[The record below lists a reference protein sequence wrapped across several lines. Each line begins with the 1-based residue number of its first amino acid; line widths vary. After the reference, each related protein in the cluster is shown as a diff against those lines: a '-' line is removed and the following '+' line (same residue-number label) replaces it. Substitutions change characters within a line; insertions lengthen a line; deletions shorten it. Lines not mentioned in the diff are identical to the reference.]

1 MNKRILFG
9 LIICCASGFIGCED
23 ENETFPDIQ
32 IGQNINMD
40 ELYLNK
46 NTEKKILL
54 SGGNGKYIV
63 NIEDSRIA
71 SASISMDTLK
81 VSGLYEGET
90 FATILSHDKK
100 KKLKICITYPELSIS
115 HTSINLVPK
124 EISRYISITG
134 GGELVNLQKEDP
146 AGVVDIKWDYS
157 TGILELYPNYEGKA
171 SITAISQNG
180 SEKKTIQ
187 IKVKPKGELHVPGW
201 YTTREQSY
209 YSIINNRMIVKS
221 KKKGI
226 WIFDSTHPNGERG
239 GGYTPKEPGV
249 MLIAPI
255 STPVLGDSLEIEVV
269 KNTFPK
275 KEENNI
281 TVGKHHLL
289 VDEINETN
297 IQLLGK
303 GMKLLLPY
311 KK

>member
-1 MNKRILFG
+1 MNKKILFI
-9 LIICCASGFIGCED
+9 LYIFCAFSLIGCEK
-23 ENETFPDIQ
+23 ENDIFPDIQ
-32 IGQNINMD
+32 IGKDNNIN

-46 NTEKKILL
+46 NIEKKILL

-63 NIEDSRIA
+63 NVENSRIA

-115 HTSINLVPK
+115 HSSVNLVPK
-124 EISRYISITG
+124 EISRHISITG

-171 SITAISQNG
+171 SITAISQDG

-221 KKKGI
+221 KKKGV
-226 WIFDSTHPNGERG
+226 WIFDSTHPNEIQSG
-239 GGYTPKEPGV
+239 GLFPKETKV

-255 STPVLGDSLEIEVV
+255 STPVLGDTLEIEVV
-269 KNTFPK
+269 KNTFPQ

-281 TVGKHHLL
+281 AVGKHNLL
-289 VDEINETN
+289 VDEINDTN